1 VEASGR
7 ARVDDP
13 PFGFEAAHLSS
24 GARSMAAYDVIVIG
38 GGVVGLSTAWHLVS
52 DGASVLLADR
62 AHAGRA
68 TDAGAGILSVAS
80 DTDHPDPPQRLAAH
94 AAAYYP
100 RMIERLR
107 EELTDETGYAVC
119 GALTVA
125 VDEGEMPAFET
136 ARAALGPGFE
146 EITPAEARARFP
158 PLGPVLGAIWSPGRA
173 RVDGRLLACRLR
185 QAAAARGLQ
194 FSAAEVSGFRLR
206 GDRVQGVVID
216 GEEAPAGHVVI
227 AAGAWSAAFGPAFG
241 AMIPIAPQRGQIA
254 HLDLKGA
261 DTRGWPIVTSFGS
274 SHYMVAWDDS
284 RVVAGA
290 TRESGSG
297 FVPEV
302 SIAGIT
308 EVLGE
313 AMRVAPGL
321 REAGL
326 REMRVG
332 LRPACADGLPIL
344 GPLPGVSNVLLATG
358 HGPSGL
364 QLGPY
369 SGRLIAQCI
378 TKGAPEI
385 DLRAFH
391 LERFRPP
398 KG

>member
-1 VEASGR
+1 
-7 ARVDDP
+7 
-13 PFGFEAAHLSS
+13 
-24 GARSMAAYDVIVIG
+24 MAAYDVIVIG

-52 DGASVLLADR
+52 DGASVLLADCGYG
-62 AHAGRA
+62 GRA

-80 DTDHPDPPQRLAAH
+80 DTDHPDPVQRLGAH

-107 EELTDETGYAVC
+107 EEDGGETGYAVC

-136 ARAALGPGFE
+136 TRASLGAGFE
-146 EITPAEARARFP
+146 EIAPQEARARFP
-158 PLGPVLGAIWSPGRA
+158 PLGPVLGAIWSPGHA
-173 RVDGRLLACRLR
+173 RVDGRLLASCLR
-185 QAAAARGLQ
+185 QAAGIRGLQ
-194 FSAAEVSGFRLR
+194 LSAAEVSGFRLR
-206 GDRVQGVVID
+206 GDRAHGVVL
-216 GEEAPAGHVVI
+216 GSEEVQAGHVVI

-241 AMIPIAPQRGQIA
+241 TSIPVAPQRGQIA

-302 SIAGIT
+302 TIAGIA
-308 EVLGE
+308 EVLAE

-332 LRPACADGLPIL
+332 LRPASADGLPIL
-344 GPLPGVSNVLLATG
+344 GPLPGTSNVLIAAG
-358 HGPSGL
+358 HGSSGL

-378 TKGAPEI
+378 GEGAPEI
-385 DLRAFH
+385 DIRAFH
-391 LERFRPP
+391 LERFRSP